1 MKTPSETMLK
11 KQNLSVEN
19 NRPIGLWPV
28 ENNTRLKA
36 FMGIKSL
43 ADGKA
48 KAAAYRKR
56 VL

>member
-1 MKTPSETMLK
+1 MRALENKGKSFFYW
-11 KQNLSVEN
+11 SVEKDT
-19 NRPIGLWPV
+19 I
-28 ENNTRLKA
+28 LKA

-48 KAAAYRKR
+48 KAEAYRKL